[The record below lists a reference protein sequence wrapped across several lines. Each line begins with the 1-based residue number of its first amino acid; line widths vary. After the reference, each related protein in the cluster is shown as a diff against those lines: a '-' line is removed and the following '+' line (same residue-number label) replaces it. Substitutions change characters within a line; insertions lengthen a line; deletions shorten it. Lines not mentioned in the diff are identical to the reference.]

1 MSRLAQIRRHSP
13 ETQYRALLA
22 LGPTAYKKDGPGDV
36 YFCARFKPSLVS
48 SVYAGRLSPT
58 ILDTADIEIK
68 VGSSYDV
75 DVRMPQ
81 YAICERTQQPVCFWA
96 YCTVPHRFLTGKA
109 LCFARFRPPRQPSP
123 ERLLHLKLKS
133 RGATLDPEP
142 CGGCHKKHREFYSL
156 SVFQTLA
163 EFKALVKSVVED
175 AGGVYNL

>member
-1 MSRLAQIRRHSP
+1 MSHLAQIRRRSP
-13 ETQYRALLA
+13 EVQYRALLA
-22 LGPTAYKKDGPGDV
+22 LGPAAYKKDGPGDV

-96 YCTVPHRFLTGKA
+96 YCTVPHRFLT
-109 LCFARFRPPRQPSP
+109 

-142 CGGCHKKHREFYSL
+142 CGGCKKKHREFYSL

-163 EFKALVKSVVED
+163 EFKTLVKSVVED